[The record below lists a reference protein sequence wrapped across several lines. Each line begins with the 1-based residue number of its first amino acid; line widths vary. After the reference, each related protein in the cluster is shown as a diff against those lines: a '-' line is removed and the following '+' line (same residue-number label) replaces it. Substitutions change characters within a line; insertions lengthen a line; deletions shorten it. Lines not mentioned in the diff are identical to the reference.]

1 MKKALKLLLSFVL
14 ASCSPDHTSD
24 QKISPPP
31 VSYYDKALENFQQT
45 SSSVALLVP
54 LSGEHKNL
62 GKNVLNAC
70 ILGNQN
76 SNMDIYVIDTNSYSD
91 ELQQSAFPN
100 LRAIVGPVFFQESYK
115 FASIF
120 KHVPL
125 FSLSNNTGANNG
137 HIYACGLS
145 PQEEIAAVFK
155 YLKKK
160 RLTSLTMFV
169 PEGDFFKSVSLIV
182 RREAAK
188 YEMEEEDFN
197 VVTYKPQ
204 DDLAELVQNV
214 TSKAIFAF
222 EPVQSMKAKVFTMSS
237 LALSNPEKWEGSM
250 FVYADS
256 DDQHEFIKAYK
267 ETFHETPTVISL
279 AAYDLIKMINE
290 SSMQHKNMFDEP
302 YQGTLGTFMI
312 KKDRSGMIRYPKM
325 FKIENA
331 EKVPA

>member
-1 MKKALKLLLSFVL
+1 ML
-14 ASCSPDHTSD
+14 ASCSSDNTSD

-31 VSYYDKALENFQQT
+31 VLYYEKSLEDFQRADNSIT
-45 SSSVALLVP
+45 LLVP
-54 LSGEHKNL
+54 LSGEHGNL

-76 SNMDIYVIDTNSYSD
+76 SNMDIYVIDTNNYSD
-91 ELQQSAFPN
+91 DLQQSSFPN
-100 LRAIVGPVFFQESYK
+100 LRAVVGPVFFQESYK

-125 FSLSNNTGANNG
+125 FSLSNNKTANNK

-145 PQEEIAAVFK
+145 PQEEIEAIFK
-155 YLKKK
+155 YMRKK

-188 YEMEEEDFN
+188 LEMEEEDFT
-197 VVTYKPQ
+197 VVTYKPK
-204 DDLAELVQNV
+204 DDLSELVQNA

-237 LALSNPEKWEGSM
+237 LALSNPEKWEGAM
-250 FVYADS
+250 FVYVDNE
-256 DDQHEFIKAYK
+256 DQHEFIKAYK
-267 ETFHETPTVISL
+267 ESFHETPTVISL

-290 SSMQHKNMFDEP
+290 SSTMHKSMFDEP
-302 YQGTLGTFMI
+302 YQGTLGTFII

-331 EKVPA
+331 EKVPV

>member
-14 ASCSPDHTSD
+14 ASCSSDHTSD
-24 QKISPPP
+24 QGISPPS
-31 VSYYDKALENFQQT
+31 VSYYDKVLEDFKQAGN
-45 SSSVALLVP
+45 SIALLVP

-62 GKNVLNAC
+62 GKNILNAC

-76 SNMDIYVIDTNSYSD
+76 SNMDIYVIDTNNYSD
-91 ELQQSAFPN
+91 DLQQSSFPN
-100 LRAIVGPVFFQESYK
+100 LRAVVGPVFFQESYK

-125 FSLSNNTGANNG
+125 FSLSNNKTAK

-145 PQEEIAAVFK
+145 PQEEIESIFK
-155 YLKKK
+155 YMRKKGM
-160 RLTSLTMFV
+160 TSLTMFV

-197 VVTYKPQ
+197 VVTYKPKEN
-204 DDLAELVQNV
+204 LSELVQNA

-237 LALSNPEKWEGSM
+237 LALSNPEKWNGAM

-256 DDQHEFIKAYK
+256 EDQHEFIKAYK
-267 ETFHETPTVISL
+267 ETFHGTPTVISL

-290 SSMQHKNMFDEP
+290 SSMQREEMFDEP

-312 KKDRSGMIRYPKM
+312 KKDKGMIRYLKM